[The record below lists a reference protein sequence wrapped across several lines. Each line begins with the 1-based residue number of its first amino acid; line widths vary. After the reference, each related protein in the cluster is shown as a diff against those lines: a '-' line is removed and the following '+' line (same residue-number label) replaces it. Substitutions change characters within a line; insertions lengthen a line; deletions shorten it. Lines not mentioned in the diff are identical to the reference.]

1 MRLRLPVS
9 LVAINLAGVI
19 PVSAT
24 RIEID
29 HVKFKTLF
37 DGTFHEE

>member
-29 HVKFKTLF
+29 HVEFETLF
-37 DGTFHEE
+37 ALTFHEE